1 MKLLIIS
8 LTMIFISFGASAG
21 YVVLDQIRGF
31 ACENW
36 IIFDRCKYIDIY
48 AVDDQNGK
56 LFTLKKYYKDV
67 DEYKK
72 IKDYYFCNIR
82 VSPNKTDTLGKIISF
97 FKKKINGNNF
107 YTKDKD
113 GKFEIVNIEHF
124 GFKCSKLP
132 KEQS

>member
-1 MKLLIIS
+1 M
-8 LTMIFISFGASAG
+8 LTMTFVSFGANAG
-21 YVVLDQIRGF
+21 YMVLDQVRGF
-31 ACENW
+31 TCENW

-48 AVDDQNGK
+48 AADDQNGK
-56 LFTLKKYYKDV
+56 LFTLQKYFKDV

-82 VSPNKTDTLGKIISF
+82 TSPNNTDTLGKVISF

-113 GKFEIVNIEHF
+113 GKFEMVNIEHLS
-124 GFKCSKLP
+124 FKCLKSPEK
-132 KEQS
+132 

>member
-1 MKLLIIS
+1 VKLLITM
-8 LTMIFISFGASAG
+8 LTMTFVSFGANAG
-21 YVVLDQIRGF
+21 YMVLDQVRGF
-31 ACENW
+31 TCENW

-48 AVDDQNGK
+48 AADDQNGK
-56 LFTLKKYYKDV
+56 LFTLQKYFKDV

-82 VSPNKTDTLGKIISF
+82 TSPNNTDTLGKVISF

-113 GKFEIVNIEHF
+113 GKFEMVNIEHLS
-124 GFKCSKLP
+124 FKCLKSPEK
-132 KEQS
+132 

>member
-1 MKLLIIS
+1 MKLLITM
-8 LTMIFISFGASAG
+8 LTMTFVSFGANAG
-21 YVVLDQIRGF
+21 YMVLDQVRGF
-31 ACENW
+31 TCENW

-48 AVDDQNGK
+48 AADDQNGK
-56 LFTLKKYYKDV
+56 LFTLQKYFKDV

-82 VSPNKTDTLGKIISF
+82 TSPNNTDTLGKVISF

-113 GKFEIVNIEHF
+113 GKFEMVNIEHLS
-124 GFKCSKLP
+124 FKCLKSPEK
-132 KEQS
+132 